1 MHGSCKLRHLHCEV
15 SFVALGISNCSAR
28 NCWIGRA
35 DGSDSGSKKN
45 GSAAPAAHE
54 SNDEGE
60 DFAEDEEEEAEAPEE
75 ELDDVVEPCQDA
87 KRYCR
92 GRGK

>member
-1 MHGSCKLRHLHCEV
+1 M
-15 SFVALGISNCSAR
+15 ALGISNCSAR